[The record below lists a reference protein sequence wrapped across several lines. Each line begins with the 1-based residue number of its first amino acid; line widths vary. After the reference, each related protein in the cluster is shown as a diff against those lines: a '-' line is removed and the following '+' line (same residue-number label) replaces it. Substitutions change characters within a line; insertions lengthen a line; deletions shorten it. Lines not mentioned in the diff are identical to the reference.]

1 MYTVVVY
8 GLARCFSL
16 RKGEGDETN
25 EVFRQS
31 FYYSIHQILPFRFTF
46 CFIKTRQS
54 NGCIDAH
61 FQRSVTLSFRMISLM
76 QHINDNTIH

>member
-1 MYTVVVY
+1 MNTVVVY
-8 GLARCFSL
+8 GLARCFSV
-16 RKGEGDETN
+16 RKGDGDETN

-31 FYYSIHQILPFRFTF
+31 SYYSIYQILPFILTF
-46 CFIKTRQS
+46 YFIKTRQC

-61 FQRSVTLSFRMISLM
+61 FQRSVMLSFRMISLM